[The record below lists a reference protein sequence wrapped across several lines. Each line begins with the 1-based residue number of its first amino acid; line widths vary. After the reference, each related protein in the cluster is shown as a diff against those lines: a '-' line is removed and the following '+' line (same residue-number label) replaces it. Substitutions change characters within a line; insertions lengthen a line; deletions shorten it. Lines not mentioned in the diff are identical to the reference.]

1 MRLRHWELKR
11 YLKSLC
17 PYLKVWLLEKQKAH
31 HNKKME
37 KRKYD
42 EESNKE
48 RKRKDNFKFLTK
60 HVDKFDKLMKDAS
73 KEKESLPIDCSIHAL
88 SAMVVQSIATN
99 MANYY
104 GGMNRVKETFQDAL
118 DQEANLDTYRPR
130 KIEKMFRESK
140 NKMN

>member
-1 MRLRHWELKR
+1 MTK
-11 YLKSLC
+11 
-17 PYLKVWLLEKQKAH
+17 KVTKKKKEKIT
-31 HNKKME
+31 
-37 KRKYD
+37 
-42 EESNKE
+42 
-48 RKRKDNFKFLTK
+48 FKFLTK

-118 DQEANLDTYRPR
+118 DQEAN
-130 KIEKMFRESK
+130 FRYIQAKEERENVSLREGK